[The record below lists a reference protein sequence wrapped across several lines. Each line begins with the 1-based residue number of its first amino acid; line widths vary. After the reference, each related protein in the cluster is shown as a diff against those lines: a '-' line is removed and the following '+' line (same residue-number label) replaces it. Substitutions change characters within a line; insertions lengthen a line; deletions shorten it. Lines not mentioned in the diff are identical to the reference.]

1 MGTWWR
7 LTLKKLKIKIIVIL
21 ETLLDL
27 DVVKRAKLL
36 GRKKDLIDTVVPVN
50 KHDLHENVVRRK
62 HCPKVHTQ

>member
-1 MGTWWR
+1 MAISFVVVEV
-7 LTLKKLKIKIIVIL
+7 KQKSK
-21 ETLLDL
+21 TLLDL
-27 DVVKRAKLL
+27 DVDKSAKLL

>member
-1 MGTWWR
+1 MAVSFVVVEV
-7 LTLKKLKIKIIVIL
+7 KQKSK
-21 ETLLDL
+21 TLLDL
-27 DVVKRAKLL
+27 DVVKSAKLL

>member
-1 MGTWWR
+1 MAISFVVVEV
-7 LTLKKLKIKIIVIL
+7 KQKSK
-21 ETLLDL
+21 TLLDL
-27 DVVKRAKLL
+27 DVVKSAKLL